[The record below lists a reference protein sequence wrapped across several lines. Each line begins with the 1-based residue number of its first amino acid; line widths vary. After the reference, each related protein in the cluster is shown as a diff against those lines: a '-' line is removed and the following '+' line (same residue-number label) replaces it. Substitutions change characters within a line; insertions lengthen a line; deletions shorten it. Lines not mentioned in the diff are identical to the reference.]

1 MSSHSPESTKV
12 HTLHL
17 MSKPT
22 ISSCDDD
29 NEPHNQAL
37 CVCVCVCSH
46 MDYFNNEEN
55 CLWKNDDCQANSGA
69 SFFFCGQIGEHQ
81 RPLCL
86 CVQI

>member
-1 MSSHSPESTKV
+1 
-12 HTLHL
+12 

-29 NEPHNQAL
+29 NEPHHQAREL
-37 CVCVCVCSH
+37 VCSH

-69 SFFFCGQIGEHQ
+69 SFSSETFMSVCSDLTELLE
-81 RPLCL
+81 R
-86 CVQI
+86 